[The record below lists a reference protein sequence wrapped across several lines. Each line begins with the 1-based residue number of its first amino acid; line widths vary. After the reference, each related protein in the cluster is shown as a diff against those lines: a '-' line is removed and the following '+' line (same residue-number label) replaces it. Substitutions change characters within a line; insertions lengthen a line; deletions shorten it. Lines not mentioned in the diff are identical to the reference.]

1 VGVLRDARKLSK
13 GSRLCGTAREI
24 AGLFNNSAGLF
35 KKRTL
40 GVPIVL
46 MCRSWLRWSPKEHIM
61 NTNFQNLTR
70 YGASLAVTLA
80 VLVGGVGVAFL
91 NAFGQLA

>member
-1 VGVLRDARKLSK
+1 
-13 GSRLCGTAREI
+13 
-24 AGLFNNSAGLF
+24 
-35 KKRTL
+35 
-40 GVPIVL
+40 
-46 MCRSWLRWSPKEHIM
+46 M